1 MNNTEKIIGEII
13 EFHQNIEKWFQ
24 GKTENQ
30 QALYRTLLSGFSPE
44 FRMINGNGDTVTLS
58 TLSDW
63 LPTVFGKFP
72 QRTIQVENIE
82 VNHSEHHGLA
92 TYTET
97 QITGETVTRR
107 ASSAVFLLNEEK
119 ALWLHLIERWI

>member
-1 MNNTEKIIGEII
+1 MNNTEKIIREII

-97 QITGETVTRR
+97 QVTGETVTRR

>member
-1 MNNTEKIIGEII
+1 MNHTEKIIWEIV
-13 EFHQNIEKWFQ
+13 EFHKNIEKWFQ

-30 QALYRTLLSGFSPE
+30 ENLYRKLLSGFPPE
-44 FRMINGNGDTVTLS
+44 FKMLNGNGDTVTLS
-58 TLSDW
+58 MLSDW
-63 LPTVFGKFP
+63 LPGVFGKFP
-72 QRTIQVENIE
+72 ERTIQVENIE
-82 VNHSEHHGLA
+82 VNHSEYHGLA

-119 ALWLHLIERWI
+119 ALWFHLIEKWL

>member
-1 MNNTEKIIGEII
+1 MNNTEKIIREII

-44 FRMINGNGDTVTLS
+44 FRMTNGNGDTITLS

-72 QRTIQVENIE
+72 ERIIQVENIE
-82 VNHSEHHGLA
+82 VNHSEYHGLA

-97 QITGETVTRR
+97 QVTRETVTRR
-107 ASSAVFLLNEEK
+107 ASSAVFLLNQEK
-119 ALWLHLIERWI
+119 ALWLHLIEQWI

>member
-1 MNNTEKIIGEII
+1 MNNTEKIIREII
-13 EFHQNIEKWFQ
+13 EFHQNIERWFQ
-24 GKTENQ
+24 GKTENREN
-30 QALYRTLLSGFSPE
+30 LHRKLLSGFSPE

-58 TLSDW
+58 MLSDW

-97 QITGETVTRR
+97 QVTGETVTRR

-119 ALWLHLIERWI
+119 ALWLHLIERWM

>member
-1 MNNTEKIIGEII
+1 MNNTEKIIREII

-44 FRMINGNGDTVTLS
+44 FRMTNGNGDTVTLS

-72 QRTIQVENIE
+72 ERIIQVENIE
-82 VNHSEHHGLA
+82 VNHSEYHALA
-92 TYTET
+92 IYTET
-97 QITGETVTRR
+97 QVTGETVTRR
-107 ASSAVFLLNEEK
+107 ASSAVFLLNQEK

>member
-24 GKTENQ
+24 GKTENRKN
-30 QALYRTLLSGFSPE
+30 LHRKLLSGFSPE

-58 TLSDW
+58 MLSDW

-97 QITGETVTRR
+97 QVTGETVTRR
-107 ASSAVFLLNEEK
+107 ASSAVFLLHEEK

>member
-1 MNNTEKIIGEII
+1 MNNTEKIIREII

-44 FRMINGNGDTVTLS
+44 FRMTNGNGDTVTLS

-72 QRTIQVENIE
+72 ERIIQVENIE
-82 VNHSEHHGLA
+82 VNHSEYHGLA

-97 QITGETVTRR
+97 QVTGKTVTRR
-107 ASSAVFLLNEEK
+107 ASSAVFLLNQEK

>member
-24 GKTENQ
+24 GKTENREN
-30 QALYRTLLSGFSPE
+30 LHRKLLSGFSPE

-63 LPTVFGKFP
+63 LPTIFGKFP

-97 QITGETVTRR
+97 QVTGETVTRR

-119 ALWLHLIERWI
+119 ALWLHLIERWT

>member
-1 MNNTEKIIGEII
+1 MNNTEKIITEII

-24 GKTENQ
+24 GKTENREN
-30 QALYRTLLSGFSPE
+30 LHRKLLSGFSPE

-97 QITGETVTRR
+97 QVTGETVTRR